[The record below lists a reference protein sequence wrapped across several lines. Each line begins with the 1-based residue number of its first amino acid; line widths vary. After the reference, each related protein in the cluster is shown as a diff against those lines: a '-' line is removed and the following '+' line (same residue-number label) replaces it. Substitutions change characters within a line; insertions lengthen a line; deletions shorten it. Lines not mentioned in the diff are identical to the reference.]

1 MAQVNEAVRVR
12 YAPSPTGALHLGGA
26 RTALFNYLFA
36 RQKGGQFLL
45 RIEDTDR
52 ARLIPGSQEQIEEG
66 LRWLAMKWSETP
78 LVQSERKAIYQE
90 APTGLLE
97 RAAPFLSFGTPARL
111 EQMRAEQRARHEP
124 ERYDRRCRS
133 IAKDESER
141 RAAAGERFVVRQA
154 MPTEGTTTL
163 QDLVMGTVT
172 FRNDTLDDHVL
183 LKSDGFPTYH
193 LAFAVDDHEMRIS
206 HIIRGDGWLPSA
218 PKHLLLFQAFNWL
231 PPAFAHLPLVLGPDK
246 KPLAKRHGAKDV
258 LEYREAGYLPEAVDN
273 FIAFLGWSPGT
284 DQDIFTMDQLIQA
297 FDLTKIQASPAV
309 ANLERLDWLNGQ
321 FIRRLT
327 ANELAA
333 RLAPQMPQV
342 SVEALKPL
350 IPLVQERL
358 RSLNEAPDMLRFFF
372 EEPDGYRSE
381 QLIPKGRE
389 ANATA
394 TALTG
399 AVTTLGALADW
410 TPESIE
416 TALRGLA
423 ERLGWSSRDFFM
435 ALRVAITGRTVTPP
449 LIESI
454 SRLGEATGLARLERA
469 ARPPRASRG
478 GGGGKGQV
486 APAHTSHDVLTRHR
500 TKLPRVGTGGRIVTG
515 QENRAAGVDRGDAFD
530 DFELGSIRA
539 ARHHHIADPQR
550 NPVVDAACDDQRARG

>member
-1 MAQVNEAVRVR
+1 MAEVNEPVRVR

-52 ARLIPGSQEQIEEG
+52 ARLVPGSQASIEEG
-66 LRWLAMKWSETP
+66 LRWLGITWDETP
-78 LVQSERKAIYQE
+78 LIQSERKPIYQE
-90 APTGLLE
+90 AADGLLKSG
-97 RAAPFLSFGTPARL
+97 AAYRCFCTPQRL

-133 IAKDESER
+133 IPKDESDR
-141 RAAAGERFVVRQA
+141 RAAAGERFVIRQA
-154 MPTEGTTTL
+154 MPIEGTTTL
-163 QDLVMGTVT
+163 HDLVMGTVT
-172 FRNDTLDDHVL
+172 FRNETLDDHVL

-193 LAFAVDDHEMRIS
+193 LAFAVDDHAMRIS

-246 KPLAKRHGAKDV
+246 KPLAKRHGAKDI

-284 DQDIFTMDQLIQA
+284 DQDIFTVEQLIRA
-297 FDLTKIQASPAV
+297 FDLSKIQASPAI

-321 FIRRLT
+321 FIRRLSPD
-327 ANELAA
+327 ELAL
-333 RLAPQMPQV
+333 RLAPRMPDV
-342 SVEALKPL
+342 PAEALKSL

-372 EEPDGYRSE
+372 EDPDNYRPE

-389 ANATA
+389 AAATA
-394 TALTG
+394 TTLNEGAATLRALP
-399 AVTTLGALADW
+399 DW

-416 TALRGLA
+416 AALRGLA
-423 ERLGWSSRDFFM
+423 ERLGWSSRDLFM

-449 LIESI
+449 LIESV
-454 SRLGEATGLARLERA
+454 SRLGKDRTVARLERA
-469 ARPPRASRG
+469 AKAIAEPGPR
-478 GGGGKGQV
+478 
-486 APAHTSHDVLTRHR
+486 
-500 TKLPRVGTGGRIVTG
+500 
-515 QENRAAGVDRGDAFD
+515 
-530 DFELGSIRA
+530 
-539 ARHHHIADPQR
+539 
-550 NPVVDAACDDQRARG
+550 

>member
-1 MAQVNEAVRVR
+1 VAQVNELVRVR

-52 ARLIPGSQEQIEEG
+52 ARLIPGSQQQIEEG
-66 LRWLAMKWSETP
+66 LKWLGMRWDETP
-78 LVQSERKAIYQE
+78 MIQSERKAIYAQ
-90 APTGLLE
+90 AAAQLLASG
-97 RAAPFLSFGTPARL
+97 AAYRCFCTPQRL

-133 IAKDESER
+133 VSREESER

-154 MPTEGTTTL
+154 MPLEGTTTL

-193 LAFAVDDHEMRIS
+193 LAFAVDDHALQIS

-231 PPAFAHLPLVLGPDK
+231 PPAFAHVPLVLGPDK

-258 LEYREAGYLPEAVDN
+258 LEYRDAGYLPEAVDN

-284 DQDIFTMDQLIQA
+284 DQDIFTMEQLTQA

-327 ANELAA
+327 PQELAA
-333 RLAPQMPQV
+333 RIAPKMPAVPPQ
-342 SVEALKPL
+342 ALTPL

-358 RSLNEAPDMLRFFF
+358 RTLNDAPEMLRFFF
-372 EEPDGYRSE
+372 EEPDGYRRE
-381 QLIPKGRE
+381 QLVPKGRD
-389 ANATA
+389 AAATA
-394 TALTG
+394 TALTSAAG
-399 AVTTLGALADW
+399 TLRALTDW
-410 TPESIE
+410 TPDAIE
-416 TALRGLA
+416 AALRGLA
-423 ERLGWSSRDFFM
+423 EPLGWSSRDLFM
-435 ALRVAITGRTVTPP
+435 ALRVAVTGRTVTPP

-454 SRLGEATGLARLERA
+454 SRLDKATVVARLERA
-469 ARPPRASRG
+469 AHALA
-478 GGGGKGQV
+478 
-486 APAHTSHDVLTRHR
+486 APD
-500 TKLPRVGTGGRIVTG
+500 
-515 QENRAAGVDRGDAFD
+515 
-530 DFELGSIRA
+530 
-539 ARHHHIADPQR
+539 
-550 NPVVDAACDDQRARG
+550 

>member
-1 MAQVNEAVRVR
+1 MAQVKETVRVR

-52 ARLIPGSQEQIEEG
+52 ARLIPGSQAQIEEG
-66 LRWLAMKWSETP
+66 LRWLGMTWDETP
-78 LVQSERKAIYQE
+78 LVQSERKALYQQ
-90 APTGLLE
+90 AAGGLLE
-97 RAAPFLSFGTPARL
+97 SGAAYRCFCTPQRL

-133 IAKDESER
+133 IPSDESER

-154 MPTEGTTTL
+154 MPTQGTTTL

-172 FRNDTLDDHVL
+172 FRNETLDDHVL

-193 LAFAVDDHEMRIS
+193 LAFAVDDHAMRIS

-258 LEYREAGYLPEAVDN
+258 LEYRDAGYLPEAVDN

-284 DQDIFTMDQLIQA
+284 DQDIFTMEQLIQA
-297 FDLTKIQASPAV
+297 FDLSKIQASPAV

-327 ANELAA
+327 PDELAS
-333 RLAPQMPQV
+333 RLASLMPAV
-342 SVEALKPL
+342 SVEALTPL

-358 RSLNEAPDMLRFFF
+358 RSLSEAPDMLRFFF
-372 EEPDGYRSE
+372 EDPDTYRPE
-381 QLIPKGRE
+381 QLIPKGRD
-389 ANATA
+389 AAATA
-394 TALTG
+394 TALQD
-399 AVTTLGALADW
+399 AAASLRALTDW
-410 TPESIE
+410 TPASIE
-416 TALRGLA
+416 AALRAQA
-423 ERLGWSSRDFFM
+423 ERTGWSSRDLFM
-435 ALRVAITGRTVTPP
+435 ALRVAVTGRTVTPP

-454 SRLGEATGLARLERA
+454 SRLRKDTVLNRLERA
-469 ARPPRASRG
+469 SQTLAEPAPR
-478 GGGGKGQV
+478 
-486 APAHTSHDVLTRHR
+486 
-500 TKLPRVGTGGRIVTG
+500 
-515 QENRAAGVDRGDAFD
+515 
-530 DFELGSIRA
+530 
-539 ARHHHIADPQR
+539 
-550 NPVVDAACDDQRARG
+550 

>member
-1 MAQVNEAVRVR
+1 MAQVNEPVRVR

-26 RTALFNYLFA
+26 RTALFNFLFA

-52 ARLIPGSQEQIEEG
+52 ARAIPGSQEQIEEG
-66 LRWLAMKWSETP
+66 LRWLGMTWDETP
-78 LVQSERKAIYQE
+78 LIQSERKAMYQE
-90 APTGLLE
+90 AAAGLLE
-97 RAAPFLSFGTPARL
+97 SGAAYRCFCTPDRL
-111 EQMRAEQRARHEP
+111 EQMRADQRARREP

-133 IAKDESER
+133 ITRDESER

-193 LAFAVDDHEMRIS
+193 LAFAVDDHAMRIS

-231 PPAFAHLPLVLGPDK
+231 PPAFAHLPLVWGPDK

-284 DQDIFTMDQLIQA
+284 DQDIFTVEQLIQA
-297 FDLTKIQASPAV
+297 FDLSKIQASPAV

-321 FIRRLT
+321 FIRRLKPD
-327 ANELAA
+327 ELAA
-333 RLAPQMPQV
+333 RLSPLMPV
-342 SVEALKPL
+342 VPVEALTPL

-372 EEPDGYRSE
+372 EEPDTWRPE
-381 QLIPKGRE
+381 QLIPKGRD
-389 ANATA
+389 AAATT
-394 TALTG
+394 TALIE
-399 AVTTLGALADW
+399 AATTVRALTDW

-416 TALRGLA
+416 AALRALA
-423 ERLGWSSRDFFM
+423 ERLGWSSRDLFM
-435 ALRVAITGRTVTPP
+435 ALRVAVTGRTVTPP

-454 SRLGEATGLARLERA
+454 SRLGKDSVVARLERA
-469 ARPPRASRG
+469 ARTLPEPAPR
-478 GGGGKGQV
+478 
-486 APAHTSHDVLTRHR
+486 
-500 TKLPRVGTGGRIVTG
+500 
-515 QENRAAGVDRGDAFD
+515 
-530 DFELGSIRA
+530 
-539 ARHHHIADPQR
+539 
-550 NPVVDAACDDQRARG
+550 

>member
-1 MAQVNEAVRVR
+1 MDPVAQANEPVRVR

-36 RQKGGQFLL
+36 RQNRGQFLL

-52 ARLIPGSQEQIEEG
+52 ARLKPGSQEQIEEG
-66 LRWLAMKWSETP
+66 LQWLGMTWDETP
-78 LVQSERKAIYQE
+78 LIQSERKAIYQQAANE
-90 APTGLLE
+90 LLKSG
-97 RAAPFLSFGTPARL
+97 AAYRCFCTPQRL

-133 IAKDESER
+133 IPREESER
-141 RAAAGERFVVRQA
+141 RAAGERFVVRQA
-154 MPTEGTTTL
+154 IPIDGTTTL

-172 FRNDTLDDHVL
+172 FRNETLDDHVL

-193 LAFAVDDHEMRIS
+193 LAFAVDDHAMRIS

-258 LEYREAGYLPEAVDN
+258 LEYREAGYLAEAVDN

-284 DQDIFTMDQLIQA
+284 DQDIFPVEQLIHA
-297 FDLTKIQASPAV
+297 FDLSKIQASPAV

-327 ANELAA
+327 PNELAGRVA
-333 RLAPQMPQV
+333 SKMPGV
-342 SVEALKPL
+342 PVPALTPL

-358 RSLNEAPDMLRFFF
+358 RTLNDAPAMLRFFF
-372 EEPDGYRSE
+372 EEPDSYRPE
-381 QLIPKGRE
+381 QLIPKGRD
-389 ANATA
+389 AAATA
-394 TALTG
+394 AALRSAAATLRALT
-399 AVTTLGALADW
+399 DW

-416 TALRGLA
+416 AALRALA
-423 ERLGWSSRDFFM
+423 EGLGWSSRDFFM
-435 ALRVAITGRTVTPP
+435 LLRVAITGRTVTPP

-454 SRLGEATGLARLERA
+454 SRLGKNTALNRLERA
-469 ARPPRASRG
+469 ARALA
-478 GGGGKGQV
+478 
-486 APAHTSHDVLTRHR
+486 APD
-500 TKLPRVGTGGRIVTG
+500 
-515 QENRAAGVDRGDAFD
+515 
-530 DFELGSIRA
+530 
-539 ARHHHIADPQR
+539 
-550 NPVVDAACDDQRARG
+550 

>member
-1 MAQVNEAVRVR
+1 MQPRAYLAITDVTQGRAFSAEYDGQMAGVDEAIRVR

-36 RQKGGQFLL
+36 RQKHGQFLL

-52 ARLIPGSQEQIEEG
+52 ARFKPDSQASIEEG
-66 LRWLAMKWSETP
+66 LRWLGMTWDEPPVIQSQHKETY
-78 LVQSERKAIYQE
+78 AE
-90 APTGLLE
+90 AASVLLE
-97 RAAPFLSFGTPARL
+97 LGAAYRCFCTPQRL

-133 IAKDESER
+133 IPRSESDR
-141 RAAAGERFVVRQA
+141 RAASGERFVVRQA
-154 MPTEGTTTL
+154 IPTDGTTTFH
-163 QDLVMGTVT
+163 DLVMGTVT

-193 LAFAVDDHEMRIS
+193 LAFAVDDHAMAIS

-284 DQDIFTMDQLIQA
+284 EEDILTMDQLIEK
-297 FDLTKIQASPAV
+297 FSIEKIQASPAM

-327 ANELAA
+327 ADELAQ
-333 RLAPQMPQV
+333 RLAERMPQV
-342 SVEALKPL
+342 PVESLKPL
-350 IPLVQERL
+350 MPLVQERL
-358 RSLNEAPDMLRFFF
+358 RTLNEAREMLRFFF
-372 EEPDGYRSE
+372 EEPDSYQPA
-381 QLIPKGRE
+381 QLIAKGRD
-389 ANATA
+389 AAATA
-394 TALTG
+394 MALTE
-399 AVTTLGALADW
+399 AATTLRPLTTW
-410 TPESIE
+410 TPETIE
-416 TALRGLA
+416 PALRGLA
-423 ERLGWSSRDFFM
+423 ERLGWSSRDLFM
-435 ALRVAITGRTVTPP
+435 GLRVAITGRTVTPP

-454 SRLGEATGLARLERA
+454 SRLGKEPVLARLERA
-469 ARPPRASRG
+469 GRTLTGPAPPY
-478 GGGGKGQV
+478 
-486 APAHTSHDVLTRHR
+486 
-500 TKLPRVGTGGRIVTG
+500 GRIGGSG
-515 QENRAAGVDRGDAFD
+515 Q
-530 DFELGSIRA
+530 
-539 ARHHHIADPQR
+539 
-550 NPVVDAACDDQRARG
+550 